1 VVDHRAELWAL
12 VVADAGDSSQWV
24 AAVCAV
30 AVRRARVDGA
40 AVSLRSGSSQ
50 ELVASIGA
58 LAVQLEE
65 LQYTLGEGPGV
76 EAFNSGGP
84 VLVSDLV
91 EEDGRWPGFTMTAAD
106 AGLGAVFAFPLRA
119 GATRLGVLE
128 LYRERPRPLSSHEL
142 LDATL
147 LAELAVTAL
156 LDPQNAAPSEVSLFE
171 GHYDQVNVAIGMV
184 AVQLRISV
192 SDASARLRA
201 YAFSHGI
208 PLLEL
213 ATDIVNNRVH
223 LDEPSE

>member
-12 VVADAGDSSQWV
+12 VVAHAGDPSQWA

-30 AVRRARVDGA
+30 AVRRVRVDGA
-40 AVSLRSGSSQ
+40 AVSLHSASSQ
-50 ELVASIGA
+50 ELVASTGA

-65 LQYTLGEGPGV
+65 LQYTVGEGPGV

-84 VLVSDLV
+84 VLISDV
-91 EEDGRWPGFTMTAAD
+91 AEEDGRWPGFTTTASD
-106 AGLGAVFAFPLRA
+106 AGLRAVFAFPLRA
-119 GATRLGVLE
+119 GATKLGVLE
-128 LYRERPRPLSSHEL
+128 LYRELPGPLSTDEL
-142 LDATL
+142 SDATV
-147 LAELAVTAL
+147 LAELAVTAV
-156 LDPQNAAPSEVSLFE
+156 LDPRNAAPVHGPLFE

-184 AVQLRISV
+184 AVQLHISV

-201 YAFSHGI
+201 YAFSHGT

-213 ATDIVNNRVH
+213 ATEIVNNRIR